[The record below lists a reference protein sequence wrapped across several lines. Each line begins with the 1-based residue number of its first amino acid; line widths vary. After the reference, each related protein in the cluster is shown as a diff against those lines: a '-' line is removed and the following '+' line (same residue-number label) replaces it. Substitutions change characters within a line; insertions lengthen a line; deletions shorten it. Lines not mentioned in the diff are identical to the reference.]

1 MDFVESLNFK
11 LVACYLITN
20 LNAMTTQ
27 KESVAASN
35 RAIFSFQLAHKNS
48 AIKIRKDKKKKK
60 TFKCHEFVATST
72 SGDAKD
78 FLLELRK

>member
-1 MDFVESLNFK
+1 
-11 LVACYLITN
+11 
-20 LNAMTTQ
+20 MTTQ

-35 RAIFSFQLAHKNS
+35 MAIFSFQLAHKNS

-60 TFKCHEFVATST
+60 KTFKCHEFVATST

-78 FLLELRK
+78 